1 MNKTCKKTERIITLA
16 DVGEIVARMPKEM
29 ADNAKRQ
36 LRKPLLT
43 AYDTHKTN
51 VLYEGQEE
59 SIEEK
64 EKVLAWKKE
73 LLDLKDKAFR
83 AEEIPNSIKYFYA

>member
-16 DVGEIVARMPKEM
+16 DVGEIVARMPKTA

-51 VLYEGQEE
+51 VVYDGKIESAKEHEE
-59 SIEEK
+59 MI
-64 EKVLAWKKE
+64 VWKQRI
-73 LLDLKDKAFR
+73 LDLETQAFNN
-83 AEEIPNSIKYFYA
+83 IPNILKYYLG